1 MDHPNELVKN
11 LTFEIFNKLDSIRSH
26 VSNESKS
33 DIKVQLSRLNLVNEE
48 LEDVLLNWEYSD
60 SDINLDLD
68 DLD

>member
-33 DIKVQLSRLNLVNEE
+33 DIKVQLSRLNLINEE
-48 LEDVLLNWEYSD
+48 LEDVLLNWEHPD
-60 SDINLDLD
+60 PDFDLD

>member
-33 DIKVQLSRLNLVNEE
+33 DIKVQLTRLNLVNEE